1 MVENSIKNISNLIN
15 NPEQTTDQELNYLF
29 NLTKKY
35 PYSAICLIIMA
46 KVLKTQ
52 KRTGFDSLI
61 KGAAIRSN
69 NRNQLYTFLSQLD
82 ENETIDLKDEI
93 NDQEISEPIIP
104 KEVNPSDKFLEQ
116 NIYTNIIGT
125 ELVNELEELTENK
138 EEKLTAYDE
147 VIDQNSEFT
156 FERWLYKSKPENK
169 SFKERS
175 VDDVLKSLE
184 NRNKNK
190 PKKDFFSAEVTAD
203 KSLEEKPTMNTE
215 TLAEIYVKQGNYP
228 KAISIYE
235 QLMLSNPEKKLFFA
249 SRINFINQKTKL

>member
-1 MVENSIKNISNLIN
+1 MVENSIKNISKLIN
-15 NPEQTTDQELNYLF
+15 HPEQTTDQELNYLF

-35 PYSAICLIIMA
+35 PYSAICLIIVA

-69 NRNQLYTFLSQLD
+69 NRNQLYNLLSPIYKK
-82 ENETIDLKDEI
+82 ENKTIDLENEI
-93 NDQEISEPIIP
+93 NDQEISEPTIS
-104 KEVNPSDKFLEQ
+104 KEVNSLDKILEQ

-125 ELVNELEELTENK
+125 ELVNELEELNENK

-147 VIDQNSEFT
+147 VIDQNSEFP

-190 PKKDFFSAEVTAD
+190 PKKDFF
-203 KSLEEKPTMNTE
+203 
-215 TLAEIYVKQGNYP
+215 
-228 KAISIYE
+228 
-235 QLMLSNPEKKLFFA
+235 LS
-249 SRINFINQKTKL
+249 